1 MQNRKAIYKFQ
12 NQKFK
17 INFFMEE
24 ITMDNYTMRTFEKQF
39 GVCYNQLCDLGYKTE
54 LNKKQYQL
62 QFIDG
67 LSTLGQ
73 CRNHGNNRYTIYLSK
88 NHADIS
94 EEKYVINTVMHE
106 LIHSLDNC
114 MAHTGR
120 WKQIANIVNSRYGYN
135 ITRVETD
142 NATYSK
148 YYREVSINRMKYEI
162 ICNSCGSSTK
172 YQRKTKTVTN
182 IANHIG
188 KYRCQ
193 NCGAIN
199 SFDCK
204 ELT

>member
-1 MQNRKAIYKFQ
+1 
-12 NQKFK
+12 
-17 INFFMEE
+17 MEE

-39 GVCYNQLCDLGYKTE
+39 GVCYNQLCDLGYKAE

-67 LSTLGQ
+67 LTTLGQ

-88 NHADIS
+88 NYADIS

-120 WKQIANIVNSRYGYN
+120 WKQIANIVNNRYGYN

-142 NATYSK
+142 NAAYSK
-148 YYREVSINRMKYEI
+148 YYHEVSISRMKYEI
-162 ICNSCGSSTK
+162 TCNSCGNVTK
-172 YQRKTKTVTN
+172 YQRKTKAVTN

-188 KYRCQ
+188 RYRCPS
-193 NCGAIN
+193 CGAIN
-199 SFDCK
+199 SFDFK

>member
-1 MQNRKAIYKFQ
+1 
-12 NQKFK
+12 
-17 INFFMEE
+17 
-24 ITMDNYTMRTFEKQF
+24 MDNYTMRTFEKQF

-88 NHADIS
+88 NYADVS

-120 WKQIANIVNSRYGYN
+120 WKQIANIVNNRYGYN

-199 SFDCK
+199 SFDFK
-204 ELT
+204 ELTWQQRKNMI